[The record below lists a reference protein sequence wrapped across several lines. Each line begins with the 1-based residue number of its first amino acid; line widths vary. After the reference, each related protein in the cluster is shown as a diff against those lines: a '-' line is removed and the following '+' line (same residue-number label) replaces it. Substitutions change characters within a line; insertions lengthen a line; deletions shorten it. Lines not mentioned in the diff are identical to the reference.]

1 MYPDLDRSIGSC
13 RYTLATLIPFFTRV
27 AWANRKGELVHTH
40 PSMSRAQFI
49 YIMKRSSYEREW
61 GKQYDRPSFFDKLVA
76 FLVKLLPPIGQI
88 KILKFNALTPPAF
101 QIFMHSF
108 DMAEPDYGRAAQR
121 ASENK
126 LRLANLN
133 FDIGSMTHAGQYDPQ
148 DDAYEFWVD
157 ELARLHYATVTTA
170 MVTTY

>member
-1 MYPDLDRSIGSC
+1 
-13 RYTLATLIPFFTRV
+13 
-27 AWANRKGELVHTH
+27 
-40 PSMSRAQFI
+40 
-49 YIMKRSSYEREW
+49 
-61 GKQYDRPSFFDKLVA
+61 
-76 FLVKLLPPIGQI
+76 
-88 KILKFNALTPPAF
+88 LKFNALTPPAF

-108 DMAEPDYGRAAQR
+108 DMAEPDYGRAAQQ

-170 MVTTY
+170 MRNNILEFYENLKAPIAEDENSKVRERIVRELKALQAAR

>member
-1 MYPDLDRSIGSC
+1 MGKTVRPPVVFRQAG
-13 RYTLATLIPFFTRV
+13 RVPGEVAT
-27 AWANRKGELVHTH
+27 A
-40 PSMSRAQFI
+40 
-49 YIMKRSSYEREW
+49 
-61 GKQYDRPSFFDKLVA
+61 
-76 FLVKLLPPIGQI
+76 IGQI